1 MSSDRRSRRPLL
13 RVADWPGCVQVPW
26 KAARAAGSALFR
38 PDTPGRAL
46 SANSW
51 RIAEEGFGKLLAML
65 KDQEL
70 LASCTGVGDIVTE
83 PHLTAMAECMQADGL
98 AINTQISYITG
109 VALAARQL
117 SPKSDWRWVQ
127 AGINGLRACVRKP
140 SLVSQSHISSADLLL
155 IGKRIFREARN
166 DRAAPDMVRAVRA
179 RDGLMLALLSVRPLR
194 RRTFAAL
201 QLGEHIQIDGDDV
214 RIHVPATLMKGKKQH
229 YFADWPATLKPELF
243 CYIDTIRP
251 ILHAGAQVD
260 NSSVG
265 DALWVSE
272 RGSML
277 TADAIYR
284 QVRHLTQQATG
295 QAINLH
301 RFRNIAARTVA
312 INEPEQIDIAQEV
325 LGHSDPRSKEFYIQA
340 DQLTAARR
348 SHRVEDEILRIAA
361 KNERS

>member
-1 MSSDRRSRRPLL
+1 MSSDRPLRRPLL
-13 RVADWPGCVQVPW
+13 RVAEWPDCIQGPW
-26 KAARAAGSALFR
+26 KAARTTQSALFK
-38 PDTPGRAL
+38 PDGSCPTL

-51 RIAEEGFGKLLAML
+51 RIAEEGFGKLLTIL
-65 KDQEL
+65 NETNL
-70 LASCTGVGDIVTE
+70 LATCTGVDDIVTE
-83 PHLTAMAECMQADGL
+83 PHLTAMVECMQADGL
-98 AINTQISYITG
+98 AITTQITYLTG
-109 VALAARQL
+109 VAIAARRL
-117 SPKSDWRWVQ
+117 SANGDWSWVQ
-127 AGINGLRACVRKP
+127 TGINGLKACVPKQ
-140 SLVSQSHISSADLLL
+140 SLVSQSHISSADML
-155 IGKRIFREARN
+155 ITGKQIFREAWN
-166 DRAAPDMVRAVRA
+166 DHTARDMVRAVRA
-179 RDGLMLALLSVRPLR
+179 RDGLILALLSVRPLR
-194 RRTFAAL
+194 RRTFATL
-201 QLGEHIQIDGDDV
+201 QLGKHIQIDGGDV
-214 RIHVPATLMKGKKQH
+214 RIHVPATLMKGEKRT
-229 YFADWPATLKPELF
+229 YVADWPAALKPELF

-251 ILHAGAQVD
+251 ILLAGAQVD
-260 NSSVG
+260 NSSAG

-301 RFRNIAARTVA
+301 RFRNIAASTVA

-340 DQLTAARR
+340 DQLAAVRR